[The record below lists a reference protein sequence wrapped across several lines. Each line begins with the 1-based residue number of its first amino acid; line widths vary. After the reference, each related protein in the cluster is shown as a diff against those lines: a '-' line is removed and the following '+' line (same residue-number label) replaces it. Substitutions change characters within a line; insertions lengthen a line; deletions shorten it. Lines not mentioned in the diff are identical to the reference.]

1 MIVEFNL
8 TNIIITLIAL
18 FSGGWALVK
27 ALALLFERSVKR
39 ELQEQFKLQ
48 EAANTVTFMQI
59 KAQLNLLD
67 SAVKVDAAQWQRVER
82 ELLNLKADLP
92 LHYVRREDYV
102 QAIATIM
109 TKLDAMALRF
119 ENILLKGAS
128 REN

>member
-8 TNIIITLIAL
+8 TNIIITLISL

-48 EAANTVTFMQI
+48 EAANTATFMQI